1 MASMQPEF
9 EIRSELGQGTARLTL
24 SGELDLATVP
34 RLRAETQALL
44 EQSARHLIIDLSRL
58 TFVDSSGLSLFIS
71 LNYRASR
78 ENWTLSLTRP
88 SGKTLS
94 VFSITGT
101 DAHLPFIDEQG
112 SPEEALNRK
121 SQREVEEGSRP

>member
-1 MASMQPEF
+1 MAIMQPEF

-34 RLRAETQALL
+34 LLRAEAQAML
-44 EQSARHLIIDLSRL
+44 ERSANHLIIDLSNL

-71 LNYRASR
+71 LNDRATR

-88 SGKTLS
+88 SGKTFS

-112 SPEEALNRK
+112 SR
-121 SQREVEEGSRP
+121 